1 MDEHVYTAFT
11 DELEK
16 LSGFRD
22 LWEKF
27 VDIFRSDDARL
38 KRKIDYHFSPRAGG
52 DKWRKFVRN
61 VRDPQFV
68 QNIVNHPQSDPTL
81 ALHAKSMH
89 ELSRGAPVNTIK
101 SSRLPGQSYE
111 IRRTSTGR
119 LACTCPDWR
128 FKASIEP
135 DRDCKHIKAH
145 KLGLSKAE

>member
-1 MDEHVYTAFT
+1 MNEHVYTAFT

-16 LSGFRD
+16 IAGFKD
-22 LWEKF
+22 LWERF
-27 VDIFRSDDARL
+27 VDIFRSGDAKL
-38 KRKIDYHFSPRAGG
+38 KRKVNYHFSPKAGK
-52 DKWRKFVRN
+52 DKWRKFAKN

-68 QNIVNHPQSDPTL
+68 QRVADHPESDPTL

-101 SSRLPGQSYE
+101 SSRLPGRSYE

-128 FKASIEP
+128 FKGTVTGN
-135 DRDCKHIKAH
+135 DCKHIKAH
-145 KLGLSKAE
+145 QLGLSKAE